1 MRARPWWSEVLGASG
16 RKDGTSVVN
25 PAEVD
30 AVVLV
35 GGIGTRLRPLTLS
48 APKPMLPT
56 AGLPFLTHLL
66 SRIADAGIEHVVLGT
81 SYKAAVFESEFG
93 DGSKLGLQIDYVVED
108 EPLGTGGGIANV
120 SDKLRHDTA
129 LVFNGDVLSGV
140 DLRALLGC
148 HENNGADVTLHL
160 VRVGDPRAF
169 GCVPTDSDGMVTAF
183 LEKTQDP
190 PTDQINAGCYVFKR
204 EVIDRIPKGR
214 ALSVEREVFPGLLS
228 DGLRVC
234 GYVDSSYWRD
244 MGTPDDF
251 VRGSA
256 DLVRGIA
263 PSPALQGHR
272 GEELVHDGAAVAPGA
287 LLIGGTV
294 VGRGAEIGAGARLDG
309 AVIFDGVH
317 VGAGAVIERSI
328 IGFGA
333 RIGPRAPSRP
343 ARSAA
348 PSARCCAARPSR
360 TRACSR
366 CSTRCWTTCRRRST
380 FPASPSLPRK
390 ARRMASIAIAA
401 GSRPIRTRPSRAS
414 PSRSSTTNTAR

>member
-1 MRARPWWSEVLGASG
+1 M
-16 RKDGTSVVN
+16 N

-30 AVVLV
+30 AVILV
-35 GGIGTRLRPLTLS
+35 GGLGTRLRPLTLS

-66 SRIADAGIEHVVLGT
+66 SRIADAGIEHVILGT
-81 SYKAAVFESEFG
+81 SYKATVFESEFG
-93 DGSKLGLQIDYVVED
+93 DGSKLGLQIDYVVET

-120 SDKLRHDTA
+120 ASRLRHPTA
-129 LVFNGDVLSGV
+129 LVFNGDVLSGA
-140 DLRALLGC
+140 DLGALLDS
-148 HENNGADVTLHL
+148 HENNNADVTLHL

-169 GCVPTDSDGMVTAF
+169 GCVPTDSNGVVTAF

-228 DGLRVC
+228 EGLRVC
-234 GYVDSSYWRD
+234 GYVDSTYWRD
-244 MGTPDDF
+244 MGTPEDF

-263 PSPALQGHR
+263 PSPALKGHR
-272 GEELVHDGAAVAPGA
+272 GEELVHDGASVAPGA

-294 VGRGAEIGAGARLDG
+294 VGRGAEIAGGARLDG
-309 AVIFDGVH
+309 AVIFDGAK

-333 RIGPRAPSRP
+333 HIGPRALIRDGVIGDG
-343 ARSAA
+343 ADIG
-348 PSARCCAARPSR
+348 ARCELLRGARVWPGVTIPDGGIR
-360 TRACSR
+360 Y
-366 CSTRCWTTCRRRST
+366 STD
-380 FPASPSLPRK
+380 
-390 ARRMASIAIAA
+390 I
-401 GSRPIRTRPSRAS
+401 
-414 PSRSSTTNTAR
+414 